1 LYLPDLE
8 KFRTLYIDP
17 GETAG
22 WSLACG
28 TTLLAAGQTPLWH
41 FADDIWD
48 ALKRTP
54 KGPLAH
60 TPQADAHMHWDAD
73 ESLMDLPIK
82 RIVFENFRL
91 YKKFAMALV
100 GDEFRTVRLIG
111 AFYWMARHHGIDIFD
126 QNASIKELAE
136 IGGAEAFFLRPL
148 KENRHAND
156 ALRHW
161 WYFAQFGPDGD
172 EGRVVRGA

>member
-1 LYLPDLE
+1 LYLPDEE
-8 KFRTLYIDP
+8 KFRTLYVDP

-22 WSLACG
+22 WTLACG

-41 FADDIWD
+41 FADDVWA

-54 KGPLAH
+54 KGPLARG
-60 TPQADAHMHWDAD
+60 PQADAYLHWEND

-91 YKKFAMALV
+91 YKNKASAMV

-111 AFYWMARHHGIDIFD
+111 ALCWFAREKNLDIHD
-126 QNASIKELAE
+126 QPASIKELAE

-148 KENRHAND
+148 RENRHAND

-172 EGRVVRGA
+172 EGRVHRV